1 MFAPRSVA
9 LVGAS
14 SNPAKLGNVVLR
26 NLLRGKFELYPV
38 NPHEDEIL
46 GRKCYRSVS
55 DLPLGIDLALIAL
68 PAETAGEALRD
79 CVSRGVRVAAVTSS
93 GFGETGPRGMETER
107 GLAEA
112 IAGSGTRMLGPN
124 TMGVL
129 VPSRRLDS
137 LFIPVERSRR
147 PRSGPV
153 AIVSQSGAVG
163 VSCLERARQ
172 AGVGVSCF
180 VGLGN
185 KTDIGECEILEYLS
199 RDRKTRAIAM
209 YLESFKD
216 GRRFFEIAGR
226 IGVGKPIVVLK
237 SGRSGSGQK
246 AARSH
251 TGAMAS
257 RDEVVTG
264 ALSQIGVVRAYDE
277 EELVD
282 TVKALELVGHVDGD
296 RVCMVASAGG
306 YGVIA
311 ADLIESTVHGAGMQM
326 ARLTEESMMSLRRI
340 VPEFTS
346 VDNPVDLTASVTD
359 EMYEGVLQVLVEDS
373 GTDVILMSL
382 ELQPPN
388 ITRRLVQIAAD
399 VAGTRK
405 KPIVLSVFGGS
416 RTEATLV
423 ELQRKRVLA
432 FPTIW
437 RSVRAIKSLS
447 TRGRFLRRTK

>member
-1 MFAPRSVA
+1 
-9 LVGAS
+9 
-14 SNPAKLGNVVLR
+14 
-26 NLLRGKFELYPV
+26 
-38 NPHEDEIL
+38 
-46 GRKCYRSVS
+46 
-55 DLPLGIDLALIAL
+55 
-68 PAETAGEALRD
+68 
-79 CVSRGVRVAAVTSS
+79 
-93 GFGETGPRGMETER
+93 
-107 GLAEA
+107 
-112 IAGSGTRMLGPN
+112 
-124 TMGVL
+124 
-129 VPSRRLDS
+129 
-137 LFIPVERSRR
+137 
-147 PRSGPV
+147 
-153 AIVSQSGAVG
+153 
-163 VSCLERARQ
+163 
-172 AGVGVSCF
+172 
-180 VGLGN
+180 
-185 KTDIGECEILEYLS
+185 
-199 RDRKTRAIAM
+199 
-209 YLESFKD
+209 
-216 GRRFFEIAGR
+216 
-226 IGVGKPIVVLK
+226 
-237 SGRSGSGQK
+237 
-246 AARSH
+246 
-251 TGAMAS
+251 MAS

>member
-1 MFAPRSVA
+1 MGGALRALFAPRSVA

-340 VPEFTS
+340 VPE
-346 VDNPVDLTASVTD
+346 
-359 EMYEGVLQVLVEDS
+359 
-373 GTDVILMSL
+373 
-382 ELQPPN
+382 
-388 ITRRLVQIAAD
+388 
-399 VAGTRK
+399 
-405 KPIVLSVFGGS
+405 
-416 RTEATLV
+416 
-423 ELQRKRVLA
+423 
-432 FPTIW
+432 
-437 RSVRAIKSLS
+437 
-447 TRGRFLRRTK
+447 